1 MNHKRLALQLAGL
14 LLATALTTPLWAAAP
29 ATVTGQVLEVKD
41 VEVYTYLRLKTA
53 QGETWAAVSRAPV
66 KIGSTV
72 TLENVNVME
81 NFESK
86 SLKKTFPSI
95 LFANLAG
102 SGATAASTT
111 DPHASMRKAEP
122 IGPIKVA
129 KAKGANAY
137 TVAELFAQAG
147 KLKDKP
153 VRLAGKVVKVNNG
166 IMGKNWIHLQD
177 GTGAADARD
186 MLVTSAATAKVG
198 DVVTAAGTLRND
210 RDFGAGYTYKV
221 LLEDA
226 SLTP

>member
-102 SGATAASTT
+102 SGAAAATT

-137 TVAELFAQAG
+137 TVAELFTQST

-186 MLVTSAATAKVG
+186 MLVTSTATAKVG